1 MPFIVFEGI
10 DGCGKSTQI
19 KLLSEELKSRG
30 IPFILT
36 REPGGTPLAE
46 EIRHLL
52 LKTQGEAPVPKAE
65 LFLYEA
71 GRAQHVET
79 VINPALKAE
88 KWVIS
93 DRFDSST
100 IAFQAA
106 GRKLKP
112 KDILDLN
119 KYATS
124 RLTPNLTI
132 LLDITTKESNQRMG
146 RRVNATGIARD
157 RFEVEKRDFYERV
170 RKSYLQQAKKNSK
183 RWLVIDGTKDIEKVS
198 ALILETF
205 KRKKWL
211 K

>member
-19 KLLSEELKSRG
+19 KLLSEELKLRG
-30 IPFILT
+30 ISFILT

-52 LKTQGEAPVPKAE
+52 LKRQGEAPVPKAE

-79 VINPALKAE
+79 VIHPALKDK

-100 IAFQAA
+100 VAFQAA

-119 KYATS
+119 KYATG
-124 RLTPNLTI
+124 RLVPDLTV
-132 LLDITTKESNQRMG
+132 LLDITTEESGARMG
-146 RRVNATGIARD
+146 KRVTATGVGRD
-157 RFEVEKRDFYERV
+157 RFEIEKRDFYERV

-183 RWLVIDGTKDIEKVS
+183 RWLVVDGTLDIKKVS
-198 ALILETF
+198 TLILETF

>member
-19 KLLSEELKSRG
+19 ERLSGELRSLG
-30 IPFILT
+30 ISFILT

-46 EIRHLL
+46 EIRRLL
-52 LKTQGEAPVPKAE
+52 LKTQGEPPVPKTE
-65 LFLYEA
+65 LLLYEA
-71 GRAQHVET
+71 GRAQHVDT
-79 VINPALKAE
+79 VINPALKDK

-112 KDILDLN
+112 RDILNLN

-124 RLTPNLTI
+124 GLVPDLTI
-132 LLDITTKESNQRMG
+132 LLDITTEESSRRMG
-146 RRVNATGIARD
+146 KRANSTGVARD

-183 RWLVIDGTKDIEKVS
+183 RWLVIDGTLDVKKVS
-198 ALILETF
+198 GLILAAF

-211 K
+211 R

>member
-1 MPFIVFEGI
+1 MPFVVFEGI

-19 KLLSEELKSRG
+19 KLLSKELELRRISYV
-30 IPFILT
+30 LT

-52 LKTQGEAPVPKAE
+52 LKTHGEAPVPKAE

-79 VINPALKAE
+79 VIKPALADKT
-88 KWVIS
+88 WVIS

-100 IAFQAA
+100 VAFQAA

-112 KDILDLN
+112 KDILNLN

-124 RLTPNLTI
+124 NLVPDLTI
-132 LLDITTKESNQRMG
+132 LLDITTTESSARMG
-146 RRVNATGIARD
+146 MRVDSTGVARD
-157 RFEVEKRDFYERV
+157 RFEQEKRDFYERV

-183 RWLVIDGTKDIEKVS
+183 RWLVIDGTLSVEKIGS
-198 ALILETF
+198 LILSTF
-205 KRKKWL
+205 QRKKWL